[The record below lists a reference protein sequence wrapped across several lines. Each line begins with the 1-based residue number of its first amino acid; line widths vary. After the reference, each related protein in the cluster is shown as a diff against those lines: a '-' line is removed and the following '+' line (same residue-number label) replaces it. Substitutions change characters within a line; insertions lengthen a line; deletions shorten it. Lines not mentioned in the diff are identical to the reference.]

1 MSKSKLLDKPSGT
14 YRVIHSA
21 DWHLGKLLVDLSREE
36 EHERFLSFLLK
47 LIQDEEVDALVIA
60 GDIFDS
66 SNPPQSALA
75 RYYNFLSEL
84 YRTTT
89 CSVVVIAGNHDSPAQ
104 LEAPREV
111 LNTLRVRVL
120 GAMPDNGADVLVTL
134 PEEGEPQLIV
144 AAVPFLRDRDVR
156 TGQSGQTAA
165 EIQKDLV
172 AGIRKRYEDA
182 AQAAQDL
189 NLKVPVLATGH
200 LTVAGSFTSES
211 EREIHVGGLGAVGAD
226 LFPDSFSY
234 VALGHLHRPQAA
246 GGREMVR
253 YSGSPIPL
261 SFSEAGDAKEMR
273 RLDFANGEL
282 IQSLPV
288 SIPMYR
294 HLVQL
299 NCKRGELEEK
309 MRSFRAPVAEFP
321 TWVEVMVADPVFGE
335 NLFEIVQDYAKSED
349 YVVIRVA
356 GKRVSGLQG
365 LSEGAEPGEDIESS
379 ILDNP
384 KEVFKVRLE
393 REDGLSEAE
402 KVAVVT
408 VFDELINLYD
418 EGNRGEDLE
427 LTQAVEE
434 KDEQK

>member
-1 MSKSKLLDKPSGT
+1 MSKISPKAAGT

-36 EHERFLSFLLK
+36 EHEHFLTFLLK

-111 LNTLRVRVL
+111 LNTLRVRVV
-120 GAMPDNGADVLVTL
+120 GSMPDDGGDVLVTL

-189 NLKVPVLATGH
+189 DLKVPVLATGH
-200 LTVAGSFTSES
+200 LTVAGSSTSDS

-246 GGREMVR
+246 GGRETVR

-273 RLDFANGEL
+273 LLDFAKGKL
-282 IQSLPV
+282 VHDLPV
-288 SIPMYR
+288 SIPLVR

-299 NCKRGELEEK
+299 NCKRSELEEK
-309 MRSFRAPVAEFP
+309 MRSFQPPLGELP
-321 TWVEVMVADPVFGE
+321 TWVEVMVEDPVFGE
-335 NLFEIVQDYAKSED
+335 NLFEIVQDYAEGEA

-365 LSEGAEPGEDIESS
+365 LSEGEEPGEDIESS
-379 ILDNP
+379 ILDEP

-393 REDGLSEAE
+393 REEGLSEEE
-402 KVAVVT
+402 KIAVLT
-408 VFDELINLYD
+408 VFDELVNLYD
-418 EGNRGEDLE
+418 EGNRGEELE
-427 LTQAVEE
+427 LAQAVEE
-434 KDEQK
+434 KEGQP